1 MIDLFR
7 VGRGL
12 ELDTIQFLEG
22 SGAPG
27 ASGDSSTA
35 PVGSVF
41 LDLLTGDFYTKVA
54 SGSGTDKWSAG
65 ASKSYVDSQIGT
77 IVSWREPAVVRDNS
91 STSVPAGA
99 AGNPIMVDGVS
110 VTNGQRV
117 LFSGISGGAGANV
130 YIYDQATG
138 VFNEDINNETVGDTL
153 YIETGSSAGSRY
165 TYNGTAWVATD
176 QSSLDELQYI
186 RTFIGKDAAG
196 NITPN
201 YSSINFVAQNSSL
214 EDAVGAVDAELGVNV
229 IAGAYIAPASKVNGN
244 IQSLD
249 TALGFVSLAGSFSN
263 VTTITTVDSLVSPMC
278 EWMVR
283 AVDAA
288 NPSNV
293 YGATIVATHNGVS
306 VDATKY
312 AVLKLG
318 ASISGLSM
326 DVTLSGSDTLQ
337 LKVQSTAAVNV
348 SVRRISAM

>member
-22 SGAPG
+22 LGVPG
-27 ASGDSSTA
+27 GSGDSSTA

-41 LDLLTGDFYTKVA
+41 LDMLTGDMYTKVS
-54 SGSGTDKWSAG
+54 SGSGTDKWSAS
-65 ASKSYVDSQIGT
+65 ASKAYVDSQIGT
-77 IVSWREPAVVRDNS
+77 VVSWREPAVVRDNS
-91 STSVPAGA
+91 STSVPSGTAGSA
-99 AGNPIMVDGVS
+99 IMIDGVS
-110 VTNGQRV
+110 ITNGQRV
-117 LFSGISGGAGANV
+117 LFSAISGGGGANV

-138 VFNEDINNETVGDTL
+138 AFNEDINNETVGDTL
-153 YIETGSSAGSRY
+153 YVETGSSAGSRF
-165 TYNGTAWVATD
+165 TFNGTAWVATD
-176 QSSLDELQYI
+176 QSSLDEFQYV
-186 RTFIGKDAAG
+186 RNFIGKDAAG
-196 NITPN
+196 NVSPN

-229 IAGAYIAPASKVNGN
+229 SAGTYVAPANKINGN

-249 TALGFVSLAGSFSN
+249 TALGFVSLEGSFSN
-263 VTTITTVDSLVSPMC
+263 VTTITTIDSLVSPMG

-283 AVDAA
+283 AVDAS

-318 ASISGLSM
+318 SAISGLSL
-326 DVTLSGSDTLQ
+326 DVTLSGGNTLQ
-337 LKVQSTAAVNV
+337 LKAQSIAAVNV
-348 SVRRISAM
+348 TVRRISAM